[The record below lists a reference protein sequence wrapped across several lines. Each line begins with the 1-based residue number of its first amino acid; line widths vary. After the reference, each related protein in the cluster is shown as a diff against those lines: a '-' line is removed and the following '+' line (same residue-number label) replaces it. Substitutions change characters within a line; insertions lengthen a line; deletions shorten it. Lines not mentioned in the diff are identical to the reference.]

1 MTPPGR
7 WGACGTPHELTMI
20 APLQRGRHHTLEGKR
35 LKRPHFGRSTPYLV
49 ASPTSRDLTDRNQP
63 SSGRSLDKRGREHP
77 WVPWDAVCAD
87 LRRDCHAGA
96 PQPNPRARDPPA
108 PSART
113 ALSREGCTHKASQ
126 RPGADPPSTCY
137 PHRVCLGPHGRLLS
151 SPSHFSAACR
161 HTHRVRSPQPSAQRT
176 ALLTGGNW

>member
-77 WVPWDAVCAD
+77 WSLVTTRVGDVMAGQASGTG
-87 LRRDCHAGA
+87 RR
-96 PQPNPRARDPPA
+96 PA
-108 PSART
+108 SGGGGGGGGGDGGRGKGGG
-113 ALSREGCTHKASQ
+113 REGSDASGGG
-126 RPGADPPSTCY
+126 RASGSGAGGGL
-137 PHRVCLGPHGRLLS
+137 VS
-151 SPSHFSAACR
+151 SVTTRRECV
-161 HTHRVRSPQPSAQRT
+161 T
-176 ALLTGGNW
+176 